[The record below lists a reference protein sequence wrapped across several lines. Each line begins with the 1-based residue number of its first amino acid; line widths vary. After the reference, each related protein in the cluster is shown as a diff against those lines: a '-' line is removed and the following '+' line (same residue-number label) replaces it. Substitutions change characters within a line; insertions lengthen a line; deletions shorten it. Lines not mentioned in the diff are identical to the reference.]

1 MPSIEKAG
9 LLVSDIEILPLHYA
23 YTLRHWRE
31 RFMANKEKAIA
42 LYDERFVR
50 MWEFYLAGSE
60 MAFTHENFFIFQMQ
74 IVKKRTAVPD
84 NRNYIYEREAELKA
98 FEQQR
103 LPLDRIAV

>member
-1 MPSIEKAG
+1 
-9 LLVSDIEILPLHYA
+9 
-23 YTLRHWRE
+23 
-31 RFMANKEKAIA
+31 MANKEKAAAI
-42 LYDERFVR
+42 YDERFVR

-60 MAFTHENFFIFQMQ
+60 MAFTHEAFFIFQMQ

-103 LPLDRIAV
+103 IPLDRIAV